1 MNKLICDIR
10 NLLLKIKATLP
21 LFFTTRIS
29 LLIFIT
35 IAVAVYYSLSDIE
48 LWRAIFGALAMT
60 VVVYLSI
67 GLFLATIIGIAFIAS
82 KGSFCLKYT
91 VERLSDYSVI
101 KRFLNSRLACE
112 IKRVYP
118 FISCSILAIVCI
130 ALFFYSAF
138 QIFRGHYSWVCFLFL
153 LSPMVLFE
161 SINEHRAKNTDI
173 NKFFIKYFNWLKP
186 IPPLFGKSFLFMM
199 KWLLIF
205 LALWICGNIIVMIPI
220 PVWLC
225 LIFFAILRR

>member
-10 NLLLKIKATLP
+10 NLLLKIKAALP

-35 IAVAVYYSLSDIE
+35 LAAVMYYSISDIE
-48 LWRAIFGALAMT
+48 LWKAVFGALAMT
-60 VVVYLSI
+60 AVAYFSI
-67 GLFLATIIGIAFIAS
+67 GLFLATIIGIALIAS
-82 KGSFCLKYT
+82 KGSFCLGYAR
-91 VERLSDYSVI
+91 EHLSGYSVI
-101 KRFLNSRLACE
+101 QKFLNSRLACE

-118 FISCSILAIVCI
+118 FVSCSILAIVCI
-130 ALFFYSAF
+130 ALFFHSAF
-138 QIFRGHYSWVCFLFL
+138 QIFRGHYSWAGFLFL

-161 SINEHRAKNTDI
+161 TINEHRAKNADI
-173 NKFFIKYFNWLKP
+173 NKFFLKYFNWLKP
-186 IPPLFGKSFLFMM
+186 IPPLFGKSFLFMI

-205 LALWICGNIIVMIPI
+205 LALWICGKIIVMIPI